1 MLLPM
6 PSCSERLSVQFLHD
20 FACAGCSRSDV
31 NNCVGMHQNGMLEKR
46 VLGGTQL
53 RCPLNSA
60 HHNLCSLQI
69 SQHHLENSHVQE
81 QPPPPPRNSLLL
93 PTRSVPLRGQV
104 DSPSPFCVFPSSLCQ
119 NCRCAQIEMLLL
131 CFALS
136 LSLCLHSHLTPIPS
150 PSSPPPSPS
159 NTASPPV
166 SVRCCVGS

>member
-69 SQHHLENSHVQE
+69 SPHRLENSYVQE
-81 QPPPPPRNSLLL
+81 QPPHPPKLTAVAYRKCPLPRPSGFPFSVLRGAQSGHQQCVAPRLRTRPAYNAKGQGARRPHPHPPPH
-93 PTRSVPLRGQV
+93 
-104 DSPSPFCVFPSSLCQ
+104 PSPL
-119 NCRCAQIEMLLL
+119 
-131 CFALS
+131 
-136 LSLCLHSHLTPIPS
+136 
-150 PSSPPPSPS
+150 
-159 NTASPPV
+159 
-166 SVRCCVGS
+166 